1 MLLGWLVTGWVHLTG
16 AARTVTNKAKAQVN
30 NKKLYTD
37 ASGVTRY
44 ASNGLPQN
52 NFYERV
58 KKGESHNERSIRFW
72 QKKLDEALKQ
82 EPNNKAYIKSV
93 ENELQKA
100 IEKGKHLDEFMSE
113 FDEEHKKILRKQ
125 GYDI

>member
-1 MLLGWLVTGWVHLTG
+1 MRYLINFSYDGSKFHGFQRQEGLKTVQEKIEKALTDLDKNKVSIHASGRTDKGVH
-16 AARTVTNKAKAQVN
+16 AKNQYAHFDLEKNV
-30 NKKLYTD
+30 KLY
-37 ASGVTRY
+37 
-44 ASNGLPQN
+44 NL
-52 NFYERV
+52 
-58 KKGESHNERSIRFW
+58 KKYLNSSFDGEI
-72 QKKLDEALKQ
+72 
-82 EPNNKAYIKSV
+82 YIKSV